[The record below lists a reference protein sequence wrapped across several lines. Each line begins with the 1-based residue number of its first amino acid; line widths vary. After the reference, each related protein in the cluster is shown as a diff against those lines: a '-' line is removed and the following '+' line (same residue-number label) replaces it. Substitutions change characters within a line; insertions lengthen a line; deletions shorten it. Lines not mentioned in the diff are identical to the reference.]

1 MARYFS
7 SVRQPYVS
15 QFVAEPLDFY
25 QGKFDDMQKKQDA
38 YKLQVAGLNKQTNA
52 LVNDIPGAV
61 EDKKRIE
68 SQLEELGSINYNDPI
83 QQQKAVKGMLDI
95 RNAFDK
101 FGVLGARD
109 DKKIRYDLAQKQIE
123 EDKNDFKKSYRLAE
137 LKKLNLSPEKAI
149 QFDEK
154 GRPLNTE
161 IEVPEDWEYK
171 DKTKWMSDT
180 LKDVFA
186 DTRSVNS
193 GLTEDKAHQA
203 ILSYMNGNIEERTG
217 KKIYDSLKAR
227 ALSDPNLMKSIKA
240 EALVYGVDPEVLF
253 ETALSGT
260 VTGGQYKKSNLDNKY
275 MTDRLALKKA
285 SDEIDAGSLK
295 FTTET
300 GATESAGSWTKI
312 AGLDKHFDEDGLVK
326 TANTFNYDAKV
337 YNTLTKKE
345 EIKKIRSAEDYNNL
359 VNNKN
364 LQVVENKPSSE
375 PNKNLQRDTENAL
388 TELYK
393 KTSALGL
400 NVTRD
405 RDEYDSNGKLIG
417 KKGSINGSATKENA
431 INYFKGLSVYSNYT
445 VPFQNPVLVK
455 AISNDMFGKISN
467 IHNMEIYE
475 QGNPDSKSK
484 YEGADKKA
492 QFAGSE
498 AIGLDFTAS
507 KPGAMKI
514 VAPAVEK
521 GFFSDS
527 KADYGDTPF
536 IAISRNK
543 TLQDQMKPVQELTY
557 KALQGAKDGKVDKDA
572 QTLTN
577 YLKGTVV
584 TDNQGK
590 SINLEQLGI
599 PVSASRD
606 LDGTYRVAYLDNSTG
621 TPMIQVLEKKSGGAT
636 SIKSLDEVQQDKTG
650 EIFNTGGA
658 LSQFQKLTT
667 KTTEPSVI
675 YEEGEDNQ

>member
-1 MARYFS
+1 MARYW
-7 SVRQPYVS
+7 QS
-15 QFVAEPLDFY
+15 QQLRPISNFVPEPLDFY
-25 QGKFDDMQKKQDA
+25 QGQLEGMQKKQDS
-38 YKLQVAGLNKQTNA
+38 YKLGIAGLNKQTNA

-68 SQLEELGSINYNDPI
+68 AQLEELGSINYNDPI
-83 QQQKAVKGMLDI
+83 QQQKAVKGMLDV

-161 IEVPEDWEYK
+161 IEIPEDWEYK
-171 DKTKWMSDT
+171 DKTKWMSET

-217 KKIYDSLKAR
+217 KKIYESLKAR

-240 EALVYGVDPEVLF
+240 EALVYGVDPETLF
-253 ETALSGT
+253 ETALAGT
-260 VTGGQYKKSNLDNKY
+260 VTGGQYKKSNLDTKY
-275 MTDRLALKKA
+275 RTDQLALSRAKTQ
-285 SDEIDAGSLK
+285 DEADAMK

-312 AGLDKHFDEDGLVK
+312 AGLDKQFNEDGTVK
-326 TANTFNYDAKV
+326 TTGVMDVLTSPLKGTDKAGMSQTGLSIDETQKV
-337 YNTLTKKE
+337 TKNIQK
-345 EIKKIRSAEDYNNL
+345 
-359 VNNKN
+359 
-364 LQVVENKPSSE
+364 Q
-375 PNKNLQRDTENAL
+375 TENAL

-400 NVTRD
+400 NVTRPD
-405 RDEYDSNGKLIG
+405 
-417 KKGSINGSATKENA
+417 GSIDGQATKENA

-445 VPFQNPVLVK
+445 VPFQNPTLVK
-455 AISNDMFGKISN
+455 AISNDMFGKVSN

-514 VAPAVEK
+514 VAPAVKE

-584 TDNQGK
+584 TDNQGR

-599 PVSASRD
+599 PVSATRD

-636 SIKSLDEVQQDKTG
+636 SIKSLDEVQQEKTG

-667 KTTEPSVI
+667 KTTEPSII